1 MTGIYRILCPID
13 FSDFSRHAFDHAA
26 AIARWYDARLSVL
39 YVSISRSSMD
49 LPPLVMTDAD
59 REQVLE
65 EMRTFTSA
73 AGADVSLDLMVQEAP
88 YVHEEVLAQLAGLHA
103 DLPRCHV
110 QAEPR

>member
-65 EMRTFTSA
+65 ESGTRA
-73 AGADVSLDLMVQEAP
+73 R
-88 YVHEEVLAQLAGLHA
+88 
-103 DLPRCHV
+103 LPRRCRRDARRSRRRTDDV
-110 QAEPR
+110 C